1 MVDVACFLTHKK
13 YQDDRDM
20 VIRKGQDAGI
30 NMTIY
35 RNKNFAILASALM
48 ETAFS
53 YKNKSLLRNT
63 SFGN

>member
-35 RNKNFAILASALM
+35 RKKIVVLASAVM
-48 ETAFS
+48 ETVFS